1 MIYTPPPY
9 TITFG
14 ILDLVGKEVP
24 PKMSPKV
31 TPMTDG

>member
-1 MIYTPPPY
+1 MSYTPPY

-24 PKMSPKV
+24 PKMSP
-31 TPMTDG
+31 MIDG